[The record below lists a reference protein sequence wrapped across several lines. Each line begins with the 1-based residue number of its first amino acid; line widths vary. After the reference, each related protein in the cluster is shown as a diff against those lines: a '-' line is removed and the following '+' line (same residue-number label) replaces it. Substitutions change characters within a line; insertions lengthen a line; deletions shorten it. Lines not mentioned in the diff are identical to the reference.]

1 MAFLAPQ
8 MQEDLQFASVTCT
21 QRVFWW
27 FKCCDESKGTCLS
40 REYSTFI
47 ILANLSNLWVCSGPL
62 SNSEW
67 SIWNEPCYLAC
78 FGRYLVLCRSELR
91 DCGRFLQGPH
101 NWVQWSTTLGV
112 CFAARKKHRG
122 RGTEHQ
128 SQQKTTC
135 QQISWIWDLGANK
148 SSSVMIRLH
157 IPSTGHRSN
166 FWSFLYSVVY
176 KPCTEWSIHAGLCS
190 RRCLPENLIE
200 GWVVKYQ
207 KRLVCIW
214 QNLAFSFPTPL
225 GMKVDLRLTFH
236 INLFS
241 WKISK
246 SEVGL
251 PSWPNSGTVS
261 MSSHVNTNLG
271 HVVPKFQYSAWHP
284 GSATHHRLYQF
295 SEPWVQIFVLTWWH
309 SGGQRERVW
318 VWRLWKQKGS
328 CNPCALGR
336 TGLVGFRVTFFCP
349 ISVV

>member
-1 MAFLAPQ
+1 MEP
-8 MQEDLQFASVTCT
+8 VCP
-21 QRVFWW
+21 
-27 FKCCDESKGTCLS
+27 ESTAHL
-40 REYSTFI
+40 F

-62 SNSEW
+62 SSSEW

-157 IPSTGHRSN
+157 IPSMGHRSN
-166 FWSFLYSVVY
+166 FWSFLYSVVH

-284 GSATHHRLYQF
+284 GSATHHRLYEL
-295 SEPWVQIFVLTWWH
+295 SEPWVQIFVGDTAEANGKGFGFGGCGSKRAAATLVHLGGPGWWFFG
-309 SGGQRERVW
+309 SLFFVPFLWFSCRLWSVW
-318 VWRLWKQKGS
+318 VYNRLRYAK
-328 CNPCALGR
+328 
-336 TGLVGFRVTFFCP
+336 RVYRLIFSTDFNRLL
-349 ISVV
+349 